1 MGAKLNPEVHNN
13 IKSLRIRTG
22 KMQKEVAHDLGVKL
36 DRYRSWEQRKR
47 NPTGAM
53 VSKIADYFGVTM
65 DTVLGSKQASP
76 LPPTTDEQRLLDAYR
91 QLDDTDKFTVAR
103 VIYSLIKD
111 SEREDEEL

>member
-1 MGAKLNPEVHNN
+1 MSAKLNPEVHNN

-22 KMQKEVAHDLGVKL
+22 KMQKEVASDLGVKI

-53 VSKIADYFGVTM
+53 VGKIADYFGVTM

-91 QLDDTDKFTVAR
+91 QLNDADRSAVSRVVYALLDTSKT
-103 VIYSLIKD
+103 
-111 SEREDEEL
+111 ED

>member
-1 MGAKLNPEVHNN
+1 MSAKLNPEVHNN
-13 IKSLRIRTG
+13 IKSLRTRTG

-53 VSKIADYFGVTM
+53 VGKIADYFGVTM

-91 QLDDTDKFTVAR
+91 NLDDADRATVTR
-103 VIYSLIKD
+103 VVYALLD
-111 SEREDEEL
+111 TAEHGGM

>member
-1 MGAKLNPEVHNN
+1 MSAKLNPEIHNN

-53 VSKIADYFGVTM
+53 ADKIADYFGVTM

-91 QLDDTDKFTVAR
+91 QLDGTDRTTVTRVVYALLDTA
-103 VIYSLIKD
+103 
-111 SEREDEEL
+111 EHGNM

>member
-1 MGAKLNPEVHNN
+1 MSAKLNPEVHNN

-22 KMQKEVAHDLGVKL
+22 KMQKEVAHDLDVKL

-53 VSKIADYFGVTM
+53 VGKIADYFGVTM

-91 QLDDTDKFTVAR
+91 NLDDTDKATVTR
-103 VIYSLIKD
+103 VVYALLDTVEHGDI
-111 SEREDEEL
+111 